1 MIFSRYREK
10 VIFHLYLKFLY
21 IVELNFIARL
31 ATYCGNPGGILEMG
45 EVKILKRQSR
55 IWNYSEYIQVKMDLL
70 NIQIPFLCRNLYSI
84 NLCK

>member
-31 ATYCGNPGGILEMG
+31 ATYWGNPGGILEMG

-70 NIQIPFLCRNLYSI
+70 NIQMEIRFLVS
-84 NLCK
+84 K